1 MESISRG
8 SLARTSLALVL
19 LAIASGMSLLVGV
32 VGIYGVISYTV
43 SQRTREVGIRL
54 ALGAP
59 LDGVTRLFVR
69 HGLALSGIGA
79 ICGVAAAL
87 ALTRL
92 MGSMLFEVSPADPLT
107 YAAASSALIV
117 AALLGSYLP
126 ARRAARV
133 DPVEAIRAE

>member
-1 MESISRG
+1 MP
-8 SLARTSLALVL
+8 
-19 LAIASGMSLLVGV
+19 
-32 VGIYGVISYTV
+32 YGVN
-43 SQRTREVGIRL
+43 RKGRG
-54 ALGAP
+54 
-59 LDGVTRLFVR
+59 R

-133 DPVEAIRAE
+133 DPVEAIRAD